1 MPYDFSGFKKNS
13 EVAIDWLRQEYL
25 GLRTG
30 QATPTILDSV
40 SVEAYGSKVPI
51 KQVASITTSGPK
63 TLLVTPWDKS
73 VAADIDRSIREA
85 NLGLSV
91 AMDSQ
96 GVRVSFPELTNE
108 RRNLLVKTLKEK
120 LEDARIK
127 VRVEREKVLADID
140 KKEKDGG
147 LNKDDKF
154 RLKNELQK
162 LVDDLNK
169 KFEELASK
177 KEKEIL
183 E

>member
-1 MPYDFSGFKKNS
+1 
-13 EVAIDWLRQEYL
+13 
-25 GLRTG
+25 
-30 QATPTILDSV
+30 ATPTILDSV
-40 SVEAYGSKVPI
+40 SVEAHGSKVPI
-51 KQVASITTSGPK
+51 KQVASITISGPK
-63 TLLVTPWDKS
+63 ALLVTPWDKS

-91 AMDSQ
+91 VMDSQ

-140 KKEKDGG
+140 KKEKDGS

-162 LVDDLNK
+162 LVDDVNK